1 MSDVRAGGE
10 PRPPST
16 ALETMG
22 TDALLRG
29 LQLVS
34 RGRIYDLGLDLGEH
48 VPQGDPGAFVPFS
61 LQWRTTPE
69 ACARDGHAHQFAAET
84 IIGALHVGT
93 HIDGLAHI
101 ASEGL
106 IFGGHAVADVRT
118 DRGFVVHGMETV
130 RPIVTRGVILD
141 IAGHRE
147 VDALPDGYEVTVDDV
162 RDAMD
167 RDSIDLNPGDVV
179 CVRTGKV
186 REYYTDAVAYQ
197 RAQPGVGPAA
207 AIWLHERGMAVLATD
222 TTGTEPLPFPD
233 ESRTTHK
240 AMIVERGVHL
250 IENLFLDEVASEGVF
265 EGLFVCLPLRIT
277 GATGSWVR
285 PILIC

>member
-1 MSDVRAGGE
+1 MSDAKARGGAQ
-10 PRPPST
+10 SLAT
-16 ALETMG
+16 ALDTMG
-22 TDALLRG
+22 NDALLRG

-34 RGRIYDLGLDLGEH
+34 RGRIYDLGLELGEH
-48 VPQGDPGAFVPFS
+48 VPQGAPGAFVPFS
-61 LQWRTTPE
+61 LSWRTTPE
-69 ACARDGHAHQFAAET
+69 GCARDGHAHQFSAET
-84 IIGALHVGT
+84 VIGALHVGT

-101 ASEGL
+101 ASEGR
-106 IFGGHAVADVRT
+106 IFGDHAVADVRT
-118 DRGFVVHGMETV
+118 DRGFLVHGMETV

-141 IAGHRE
+141 IAGNRE
-147 VDALPDGYEVTVDDV
+147 VEALPDGYEITVEDV

-167 RDSIDLNPGDVV
+167 RSSIDLSPGDVV
-179 CVRTGKV
+179 CVRTGKI
-186 REYYTDAVAYQ
+186 REYYTDASAYQ

-240 AMIVERGVHL
+240 AMLVERGVHL
-250 IENLFLDEVASEGVF
+250 VENLFLDEAASDGVSQ
-265 EGLFVCLPLRIT
+265 GLFVCLPLRIT

-285 PILIC
+285 PILIR